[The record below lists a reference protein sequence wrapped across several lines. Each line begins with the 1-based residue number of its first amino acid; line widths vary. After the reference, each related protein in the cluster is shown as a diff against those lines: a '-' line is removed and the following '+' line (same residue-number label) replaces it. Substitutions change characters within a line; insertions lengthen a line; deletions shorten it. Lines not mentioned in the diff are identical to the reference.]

1 MGKKEREGAGNV
13 KGYKVD
19 KIVSKPHSTDK
30 HTIPQPMA
38 KRHWQTEIQSTLIQ
52 LLGTSQQGQG
62 TLLHFHAQVNV
73 KRNVTRSREGRRKPK
88 ACLLNVTHQLRL
100 SAQVPQ
106 SLDTETQGSL
116 SATAH
121 AGWQKC
127 PWRVRREHFLLP
139 LLPHRF
145 AHGIMSPCSLAQL
158 TLLFFP
164 NSPPPPS
171 SFLFQHNSQ
180 RWQDPLWPGTMTKM
194 LQIRNASDVDA
205 HILLDRLSRGSMPG
219 SGI

>member
-1 MGKKEREGAGNV
+1 MS
-13 KGYKVD
+13 KVT
-19 KIVSKPHSTDK
+19 KLIRLCQNSQSTDK
-30 HTIPQPMA
+30 HTIPYSLQLMA

-52 LLGTSQQGQG
+52 LLGTSQQGHG

-116 SATAH
+116 TATAH
-121 AGWQKC
+121 AGWLEC
-127 PWRVRREHFLLP
+127 PWRVWREHFLLP

-145 AHGIMSPCSLAQL
+145 AHGIMPPCSLAHL
-158 TLLFFP
+158 TLL
-164 NSPPPPS
+164 SPIHPLLHPPS
-171 SFLFQHNSQ
+171 FFSTTAKDGMTHSGQAP
-180 RWQDPLWPGTMTKM
+180 WQKL

-205 HILLDRLSRGSMPG
+205 HILLDRLSHGRMPG